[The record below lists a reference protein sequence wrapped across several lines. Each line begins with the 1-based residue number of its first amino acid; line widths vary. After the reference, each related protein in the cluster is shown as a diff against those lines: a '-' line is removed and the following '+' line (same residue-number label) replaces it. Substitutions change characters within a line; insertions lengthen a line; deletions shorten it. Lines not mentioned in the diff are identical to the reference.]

1 MSQEPLID
9 IAPVDEIL
17 RLATI
22 SECGTYRYE
31 LIRRWDVTLPRVG
44 WIMCNPSTAD
54 GEQDDPTI
62 RRCIGF
68 AKAWGYGAIMVRN
81 LYALRATD
89 PRELW
94 RHPCPAGPDNDS
106 YLLEAVD
113 EPITVCAWGVNG
125 RRGDAVINALSDA
138 GAALHYLELTK
149 AGIPKHPLYLRGDLR
164 PIPFAGG
171 DSHE

>member
-9 IAPVDEIL
+9 ISPAGEML
-17 RLATI
+17 RDALI
-22 SECGTYRYE
+22 SECGTYRYK
-31 LIRRWDVTLPRVG
+31 LWRRWDVTKPRVG

-54 GEQDDPTI
+54 AEQDDPTI

-68 AKAWGYGAIMVRN
+68 AKAWGFGGIAVCN

-94 RHPCPAGPDNDS
+94 RHPAPVGPDNDS
-106 YLLEAVD
+106 YLLDSVD
-113 EPITVCAWGVNG
+113 DPVTVCAWGVNG
-125 RRGDAVINALSDA
+125 RRGDAVIKALSRA
-138 GAALHYLELTK
+138 GAALHYLEMTK
-149 AGIPKHPLYLRGDLR
+149 AGIPKHPLYLRGDLT

-171 DSHE
+171 ESR